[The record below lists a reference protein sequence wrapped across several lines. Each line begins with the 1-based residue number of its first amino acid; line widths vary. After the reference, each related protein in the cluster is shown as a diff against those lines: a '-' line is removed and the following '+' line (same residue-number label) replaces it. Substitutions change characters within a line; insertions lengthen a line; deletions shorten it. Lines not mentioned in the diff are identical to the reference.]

1 MVVPRSARYS
11 FVKRLTEVCSTKCQP
26 LPPGPVCYKKGG
38 PLTVTD
44 ANLVLGRLLPDFF
57 PRIFG
62 PNEDEPLDRAAAYT
76 QMQNLTNDVGYLRW
90 MLRCL

>member
-1 MVVPRSARYS
+1 MAIIYIDHLSISVYIYRSPVYRSHHPPPPSA
-11 FVKRLTEVCSTKCQP
+11 P
-26 LPPGPVCYKKGG
+26 GPGPVCYKKGG

-62 PNEDEPLDRAAAYT
+62 PREDEPLDAAAAYT
-76 QMQNLTNDVGYLRW
+76 RLQNLTNDVSSG
-90 MLRCL
+90 